1 MKKLVRYFVI
11 SMMILISHK
20 LYAMESTYQIKYNT
34 IPIEDTEIF
43 YRSAGNPENPAI
55 LLLHGFP
62 SSSHMYRE
70 LIPLSAEDF
79 YVVAPDFPGFGQ
91 TKAPGQDEFEYSFD
105 NISKIIDK
113 FTEKLGL
120 ERYAMYVFDYG
131 APVGFRLAMW
141 HPERITAI
149 VSQNGNM
156 YREGLGKKWAERE
169 KYWENPTPEGREKF
183 SVAYDPET
191 IIGQYTF
198 GTPEGSVGPDGYT
211 LDIHYVSL
219 PGRKEIQNDLIL
231 DYRTNVALYP
241 EFQKYLRENQ
251 PPLLA
256 VWGKNDP
263 SFIPAGAEAFKKD
276 LPNAEIH
283 LVDSGH
289 FALESHVEEIASYI
303 IPFLKKHAK

>member
-1 MKKLVRYFVI
+1 MKIKILFSFVLLMSLMPFNI
-11 SMMILISHK
+11 I
-20 LYAMESTYQIKYNT
+20 AMETGYHTIK
-34 IPIEDTEIF
+34 IDDTEIF
-43 YRSAGNPENPAI
+43 YRTAGNPDNPAI

-70 LIPLSAEDF
+70 LIPLLAKDF

-91 TKAPGQDEFEYSFD
+91 TKSPDRDKFEYSFD
-105 NISKIIDK
+105 HISKIIDK
-113 FTEKLGL
+113 LTEEIGL
-120 ERYAMYVFDYG
+120 KHYAMYVFDYG
-131 APVGFRLAMW
+131 APIGFRLAMW

-149 VSQNGNM
+149 VSQNGNI
-156 YREGLGKKWAERE
+156 YREGLGKKWADRE

-183 SVAYDPET
+183 SVAYAPET
-191 IIGQYTF
+191 IVGQYTF

-211 LDIHYVSL
+211 LDINYVNL

-276 LPNAEIH
+276 LPNAEIYF
-283 LVDSGH
+283 VDSGH
-289 FALESHVEEIASYI
+289 FALESHVNEIAELM